1 MSGVE
6 ERLERL
12 ALHDEFFDRV
22 GRNAFVVKGRKF
34 DERSFELDERFDH
47 SICESRPVTANKDL
61 LKHRAVLCQAFKCGV
76 CEAVVGNVD
85 GTKLLDILEE
95 RVVPCICHY
104 TERRYANS
112 FEILKAVADVAE
124 LGVGKKARVVKL
136 QVLHAWLDVIVDLG
150 IHKLFSFAHF
160 NQFVHPL
167 CFHLDKR
174 VWHRV
179 QVRAELRKIGK
190 GVEECRKTGVRMTSS
205 EFRVCL
211 NTSTFK
217 L

>member
-1 MSGVE
+1 MANNPAETFVKEIVLGFGFMSGIF
-6 ERLERL
+6 
-12 ALHDEFFDRV
+12 AYIGIDPQ
-22 GRNAFVVKGRKF
+22 
-34 DERSFELDERFDH
+34 
-47 SICESRPVTANKDL
+47 I
-61 LKHRAVLCQAFKCGV
+61 
-76 CEAVVGNVD
+76 
-85 GTKLLDILEE
+85 
-95 RVVPCICHY
+95 
-104 TERRYANS
+104 
-112 FEILKAVADVAE
+112 EILKAVADVAE

-160 NQFVHPL
+160 TQFVHPL

-179 QVRAELRKIGK
+179 QVRAELQEIGK
-190 GVEECRKTGVRMTSS
+190 GGKECRKTGVRMTSS